1 MESNWQEYSLSE
13 IIELVIDNRGRN
25 PSCYSNVGIPVI
37 DNYLI
42 TSEGEPELSHV
53 KRYID
58 NDIYNTFIRKYN
70 QPGDVLLTL
79 VGNGYGKVA
88 ISPKEQCIIIQNT
101 IGLRTKSG
109 FDNHFLYYILK
120 GNRTSLTNLNRGAAQ
135 PSIKVGDILNLCFY
149 FPSYEQQITI
159 GNTLYQLDQKIRL
172 NQQTNQTL
180 EQMAQ
185 TLFKSWFIDFDPVFD
200 NALAAGTNV
209 SDFPEAL
216 QQRALLRQER
226 RKQAQQLAAS
236 PKTKSKPLP
245 DEIRNLFPSEFEQTD
260 EPSIGINGWI
270 PKGWESCSMSEIV
283 DIASSKRVFAKDYVE
298 EGVPFF
304 RGKEITQLSQGIKIN
319 TEIFISEEK
328 YQELKEKAGAPKQGD
343 ILITSVGTIGN
354 TYLVK
359 ESDKFYFKDGN
370 LTWIKSYKKG
380 FIPFYMKEWFSSK
393 QGKDAIERI
402 KIGTTQ
408 QAITIKALNGI
419 VILSPEDKVV
429 QVFEN
434 HAASIFDKHDANI
447 EQIDNLSKLRNTLL
461 PKLISGELTIPDTI
475 KTENNANH
483 QQPKEPLSHHA

>member
-172 NQQTNQTL
+172 NRQTNQTL
-180 EQMAQ
+180 QQMAQ
-185 TLFKSWFIDFDPVFD
+185 TLFKSWFVDFDPVFD

-226 RKQAQQLAAS
+226 RKQVQQLAAAE
-236 PKTKSKPLP
+236 TKSKQLP
-245 DEIRNLFPSEFEQTD
+245 EDILALFPSEFEQTD
-260 EPSIGINGWI
+260 EPSIGIKGWI
-270 PKGWESCSMSEIV
+270 PKGWSVGKMNQHAIIEMGQSPKGDTYNS
-283 DIASSKRVFAKDYVE
+283 
-298 EGVPFF
+298 EGVGTPLVNGPVEFGPYF
-304 RGKEITQLSQGIKIN
+304 TKKTKWTTAPTKLSKQSDLIVCVRGSTTGRFVKSNGIYCLGRGVCSVRGVRSQVF
-319 TEIFISEEK
+319 TDEIFKNSIKTLLGLATGSTFPNWSRQILNEFKVIQPQSNVIDAFNNLISPNVQK
-328 YQELKEKAGAPKQGD
+328 AELNVIESEYLSELRD
-343 ILITSVGTIGN
+343 I
-354 TYLVK
+354 
-359 ESDKFYFKDGN
+359 
-370 LTWIKSYKKG
+370 
-380 FIPFYMKEWFSSK
+380 
-393 QGKDAIERI
+393 
-402 KIGTTQ
+402 
-408 QAITIKALNGI
+408 
-419 VILSPEDKVV
+419 
-429 QVFEN
+429 
-434 HAASIFDKHDANI
+434 
-447 EQIDNLSKLRNTLL
+447 LL
-461 PKLISGELTIPDTI
+461 PKLISGELTIPDSM
-475 KTENNANH
+475 KTENIVNH
-483 QQPKEPLSHHA
+483 QQPKESLSHHA